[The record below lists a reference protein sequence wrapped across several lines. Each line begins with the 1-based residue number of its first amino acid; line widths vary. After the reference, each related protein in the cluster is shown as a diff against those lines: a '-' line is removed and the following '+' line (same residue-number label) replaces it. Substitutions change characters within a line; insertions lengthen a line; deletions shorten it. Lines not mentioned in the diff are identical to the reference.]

1 MIICG
6 FCLAIA
12 TKNSKS
18 KTQSNDFQGVFVQI
32 IIIHTLEL
40 YTFLLLYVVACWP
53 FIWSPRKRSQTKQ
66 IRSES
71 IKERITC
78 EYNNNKKAMVKVGV
92 YLLEHT
98 TNSAPKIKYFITN
111 PFVRFYMVIT
121 NCIEMKW
128 FFVVTVI
135 LVCSCSLC
143 VDNVW
148 SLFCCLYLKFG
159 PIITISSTS
168 STISKSK
175 ALQLNKN
182 IK

>member
-128 FFVVTVI
+128 FLKKSLDLWLLLFWCAHAHSVSTMYGHFFVVYIWNSV
-135 LVCSCSLC
+135 
-143 VDNVW
+143 
-148 SLFCCLYLKFG
+148 
-159 PIITISSTS
+159 
-168 STISKSK
+168 
-175 ALQLNKN
+175 Q
-182 IK
+182 